1 MRREPGG
8 PILAMLDGRIVER
21 VGMEGPPRPSLLVER
36 FGGLWP
42 GETCGVR
49 FVTERLE
56 NTYWRLVRLG
66 GEPVQVEPN
75 QREPHIILRTHDQR
89 VSGSGGCNRLL
100 GGYRIDGDRI
110 TFGKFAA
117 TLMACPAGMDQEQ
130 AFLGALGQA
139 ARWRVVGSHLELFDA
154 GGVPLARLEA
164 VHLN

>member
-1 MRREPGG
+1 M
-8 PILAMLDGRIVER
+8 
-21 VGMEGPPRPSLLVER
+21 
-36 FGGLWP
+36 
-42 GETCGVR
+42 
-49 FVTERLE
+49 
-56 NTYWRLVRLG
+56 
-66 GEPVQVEPN
+66 
-75 QREPHIILRTHDQR
+75 
-89 VSGSGGCNRLL
+89 
-100 GGYRIDGDRI
+100 DGDRI